1 MSKKAIETPLQTEKA
16 RLILQYARE
25 ARDGFQES
33 CDKSRG
39 DRRRT
44 GGALTAAEQDL
55 LRAMLV
61 FAAAGL
67 DSLVKQLIRDA
78 LRTLTA
84 RDGAVRAEL
93 ETFVARQLRGD
104 LSADESEAASGRKF
118 LSRILIAPTPLLGVT
133 AQYITDLTGESMQS
147 GEQLFK
153 AVKALG
159 IDPPALDLDAVK
171 LKEIFDTRNEIIHE
185 MDIVLESRVP
195 QARKRR
201 SRTVEQ
207 MTEGADYLLDV
218 AERLIN
224 AVERKLK
231 AGAM

>member
-1 MSKKAIETPLQTEKA
+1 MSKKASETPVQTEKA
-16 RLILQYARE
+16 RLILRYARE
-25 ARDGFQES
+25 ARNAFQES

-78 LRTLTA
+78 FRYLAA
-84 RDGAVRAEL
+84 RDKAVRAEL
-93 ETFVARQLRGD
+93 ETFAVRQLRGD

-118 LSRILIAPTPLLGVT
+118 LARVLVAPTPLLGVT
-133 AQYITDLTGESMQS
+133 EQYITDLTGESMQS
-147 GEQLFK
+147 SEQLFK

-159 IDPPALDLDAVK
+159 IEPAALDLDAAK
-171 LKEIFDTRNEIIHE
+171 LKEIFDARNEIIHE

-207 MTEGADYLLDV
+207 MTDGADYLLDV
-218 AERLIN
+218 AEWLIQ
-224 AVERKLK
+224 AVEAKLA
-231 AGAM
+231 AGSA